1 MDRARD
7 CAARSTNPSVLL
19 SRVERHKHYDGIRV
33 RINAPLSA
41 CDDAPA
47 PCNSENDH
55 RQRPAKFISAKELQP
70 RALTAENT
78 LLASSVFGFLLA
90 MTETRIL
97 PPSQR
102 IRGVMAPV
110 VTPFK
115 ADLSPDC
122 ERFIRHC
129 QWLLSQNCG
138 LAVFGTN
145 SEANSMAA
153 EERLTLLD
161 AVVAAG
167 IDPSRM
173 MPGTGCCSITETVK
187 LTTRAVKHGCAG
199 VLMLPPFYYKDV
211 SEEGL
216 HRYFGEIVQR
226 VGDTRLKIYLYHIPP
241 VAIVGITPKLV
252 ERLLKA
258 YPNAIAGMKD
268 SSGDWNNTKTFL
280 DAFAKNGFDVFVG
293 SESFLL
299 ANMRN
304 GGVGTISAT
313 ANVNPAAIHKLYRQW
328 NTADD
333 ADSADQQQ
341 SKLDVVREVFGSRKF
356 PSMIAAL
363 KQAIAICRNDPDW
376 TRVRPPL
383 VELTNEQAKLL
394 AAELKAIGFAMPDIA

>member
-1 MDRARD
+1 M
-7 CAARSTNPSVLL
+7 
-19 SRVERHKHYDGIRV
+19 
-33 RINAPLSA
+33 
-41 CDDAPA
+41 
-47 PCNSENDH
+47 
-55 RQRPAKFISAKELQP
+55 
-70 RALTAENT
+70 
-78 LLASSVFGFLLA
+78 
-90 MTETRIL
+90 
-97 PPSQR
+97 SQR
-102 IRGVMAPV
+102 IRGVLAPV

-153 EERLTLLD
+153 EERSTLLD

-173 MPGTGCCSITETVK
+173 MPGTGCCSVTETVE
-187 LTTRAVKHGCAG
+187 LTAHAVRHGCAG
-199 VLMLPPFYYKDV
+199 VLMLPPFYYKNV

-216 HRYFGEIVQR
+216 YRYFSEVVQR

-258 YPNAIAGMKD
+258 YPTAIAGMKD

-280 DAFAKNGFDVFVG
+280 DAFAKQGFDVFVG

-304 GGVGTISAT
+304 NGAGCISAT
-313 ANVNPAAIHKLYRQW
+313 ANVNPAPIDKLYREW
-328 NTADD
+328 RNADASAQQD
-333 ADSADQQQ
+333 ALNAI
-341 SKLDVVREVFGSRKF
+341 RKATGQYV
-356 PSMIAAL
+356 MIPAL
-363 KQAIAICRNDPDW
+363 KAVIAHY
-376 TRVRPPL
+376 TRQPAWAAVRPPL
-383 VELTNEQAKLL
+383 VALSKEQAAKVLQ
-394 AAELKAIGFAMPDIA
+394 D